1 MSEEPAPDEASDNVS
16 PRDAARN
23 KAVALRVLLALFV
36 VAGIADALSEQGVA
50 LAKPAAF
57 LARLVGAIVVSVW
70 CCYDGL
76 QRDCELGKGF
86 MVLILLLMVVGFPA
100 HAFRTRGT
108 RGFRLIGWSLLVLFV
123 GAWLYA
129 TGYYPTL
136 AAVRRLLG

>member
-1 MSEEPAPDEASDNVS
+1 M
-16 PRDAARN
+16 
-23 KAVALRVLLALFV
+23 
-36 VAGIADALSEQGVA
+36 
-50 LAKPAAF
+50 
-57 LARLVGAIVVSVW
+57 VSVW

-108 RGFRLIGWSLLVLFV
+108 RGFRLIGWSLLVVFA